1 MRYRNENGVGGE
13 GMMTEKEYKAR
24 ENVIVSVSEWIIRET
39 KNASSP
45 STESILA
52 DVIHAFAELVANN

>member
-1 MRYRNENGVGGE
+1 MR
-13 GMMTEKEYKAR
+13 TEKEHEAR
-24 ENVIVSVSEWIIRET
+24 ENVIVSVSDWIVKET

-52 DVIHAFAELVANN
+52 DVIHAFAELIANN